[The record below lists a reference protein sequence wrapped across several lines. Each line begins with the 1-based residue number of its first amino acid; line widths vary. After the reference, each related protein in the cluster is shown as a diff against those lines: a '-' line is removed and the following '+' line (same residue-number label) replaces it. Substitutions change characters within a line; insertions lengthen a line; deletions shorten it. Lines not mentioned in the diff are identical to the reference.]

1 MPPSASSPA
10 PSSDDN
16 TSAKNR
22 AAYLKATYTNSNSS
36 DPSISSAEAFALS
49 TSLSLP
55 ESGTTDHKTLYLRT
69 LREAVSSLQDD
80 VNSEL
85 TARME
90 KEAHEAAVIGDGK
103 RGGKSITAAGVDEA
117 VEEENY
123 GEEVVED
130 DEE

>member
-1 MPPSASSPA
+1 MSPSTSSPA
-10 PSSDDN
+10 LTGDN
-16 TSAKNR
+16 TPVKNR
-22 AAYLKATYTNSNSS
+22 STYLKATYTNSNSS
-36 DPSISSAEAFALS
+36 NPSISSAEAFALS
-49 TSLSLP
+49 IPLSLP
-55 ESGTTDHKTLYLRT
+55 ESTSTTHKTSYLRT

-90 KEAHEAAVIGDGK
+90 KEAHEAAVVGDGK
-103 RGGKSITAAGVDEA
+103 KGGKSITAAGVDEA
-117 VEEENY
+117 AEEENY

>member
-1 MPPSASSPA
+1 MPPSASFPA
-10 PSSDDN
+10 PTADN
-16 TSAKNR
+16 IPAKNR
-22 AAYLKATYTNSNSS
+22 TAYLKATYTNSNSS

-49 TSLSLP
+49 TPLSLP
-55 ESGTTDHKTLYLRT
+55 ESNVTTHKISYLRT

-90 KEAHEAAVIGDGK
+90 KEAHEAAVVGDGK